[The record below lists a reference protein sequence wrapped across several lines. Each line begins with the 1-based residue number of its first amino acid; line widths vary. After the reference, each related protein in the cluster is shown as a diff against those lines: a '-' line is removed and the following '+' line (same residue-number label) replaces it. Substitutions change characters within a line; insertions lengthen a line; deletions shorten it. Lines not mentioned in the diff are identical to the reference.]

1 MSCPFE
7 PTGATVSLNETNI
20 VVMERDDINT
30 AVDICVVLENDMGD
44 LERDI
49 VVDLTVMPDNANSK
63 SRSLLGWYSWRKCY
77 YIHINS
83 WPD

>member
-63 SRSLLGWYSWRKCY
+63 SRSLLGWYS
-77 YIHINS
+77 
-83 WPD
+83 